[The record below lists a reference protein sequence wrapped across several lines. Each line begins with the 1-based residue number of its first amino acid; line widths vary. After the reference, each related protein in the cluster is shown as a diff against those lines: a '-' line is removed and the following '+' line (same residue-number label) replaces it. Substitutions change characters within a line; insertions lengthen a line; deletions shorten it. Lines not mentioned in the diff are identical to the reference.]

1 MDEPNS
7 ITQIV
12 IAGSA
17 AVLAALFGLQKLA
30 TNWKSSSTESS
41 IMTIMHTELERMATH
56 NATLATEL
64 NKLQIEIVTLNQE
77 LRKLTVENQQL
88 HSEVAAL
95 TAEVTRLQ
103 IIVSQDRRERNGLTS
118 KTQL

>member
-1 MDEPNS
+1 MEPQLG
-7 ITQIV
+7 TTWLGALGPLAVAIV
-12 IAGSA
+12 
-17 AVLAALFGLQKLA
+17 AVIFGIQKLFKG
-30 TNWKSSSTESS
+30 WKESQTESS
-41 IMTIMHTELERMATH
+41 VMTIMHTELERMARQ
-56 NATLATEL
+56 NATLSTEL

-103 IIVSQDRRERNGLTS
+103 ISLSTGRE
-118 KTQL
+118 

>member
-1 MDEPNS
+1 MEPQLG
-7 ITQIV
+7 TTWLGALGPLAVAVVAV
-12 IAGSA
+12 I
-17 AVLAALFGLQKLA
+17 FGIQKLFKG
-30 TNWKSSSTESS
+30 WKESQTESS
-41 IMTIMHTELERMATH
+41 VMTIMHTELERMARQ
-56 NATLATEL
+56 NATLTTEL

-103 IIVSQDRRERNGLTS
+103 VSLQKKEE
-118 KTQL
+118 